1 MNKVVND
8 QKINIAIAGG
18 QCTGKS
24 VTSAA
29 LFARLKINGLD
40 YDYISEEHRKLASE
54 FGDYQSPFERFYMWR
69 QQEREELRSTAKD
82 GFITDAPLFHFYAS
96 ATMYASEPRD
106 NLATREL
113 FRMCLEI
120 KDRYQLIVM
129 AEDPNEL
136 PYKTD
141 GCRHAGQEKALKKHR
156 IVRTFVEHHYPER
169 LLLVKG
175 VLNERLVQIES
186 KLKEL
191 GKNFKELPYK

>member
-1 MNKVVND
+1 MNKN
-8 QKINIAIAGG
+8 KINIAIAGG

-29 LFARLKINGLD
+29 LFAHLKIHGLD
-40 YDYISEEHRKLASE
+40 YDYIGEEHRKLVSE
-54 FGDYQSPFERFYMWR
+54 FGDYKSPFERFYMWR
-69 QQEREELRSTAKD
+69 QQDREERRSTAED

-96 ATMYASEPRD
+96 AIMYSAEPRD
-106 NLATREL
+106 DLAVREL

-136 PYKTD
+136 PYKRD
-141 GCRHAGQEKALKKHR
+141 GCRHAGREKSLRKHQL
-156 IVRTFVEHHYPER
+156 VQTFVSHHYPNR

-175 VLNERLVQIES
+175 PLDQRISQIEAR
-186 KLKEL
+186 LKDM
-191 GKNFKELPYK
+191 GKVFRELPYK

>member
-1 MNKVVND
+1 MND
-8 QKINIAIAGG
+8 YKINIAIAGG

-29 LFARLKINGLD
+29 LFSRLKIGGLD
-40 YDYISEEHRKLASE
+40 YDYISEEHRKLVSE
-54 FGDYQSPFERFYMWR
+54 FGDYKSPFDRFYMWR
-69 QQEREELRSTAKD
+69 QQEREELRSTSKD

-96 ATMYASEPRD
+96 AMIYATEPRD
-106 NLATREL
+106 NLAIREL

-120 KDRYQLIVM
+120 KERYQLIIM

-141 GCRHAGQEKALKKHR
+141 NCRHAGRERAIKKHQ

-169 LLLVKG
+169 LLLVRG
-175 VLNERLVQIES
+175 VLEKRLAQIEY
-186 KLKEL
+186 KLKGL
-191 GKNFKELPYK
+191 GKELKELPYK

>member
-1 MNKVVND
+1 MND
-8 QKINIAIAGG
+8 IKINIAIAGG

-29 LFARLKINGLD
+29 LFAHLKIQGLD
-40 YDYISEEHRKLASE
+40 YDYISEEHRKLVSE
-54 FGDYQSPFERFYMWR
+54 FGNYRSPFDRFYMWR

-96 ATMYASEPRD
+96 AKMYASEPRD
-106 NLATREL
+106 DLAVREL

-120 KDRYQLIVM
+120 KNRYQLVVM

-136 PYKTD
+136 SYKID
-141 GCRHAGQEKALKKHR
+141 GCRHAGREKALEKHQ

-169 LLLVKG
+169 LLLVRGNLDK
-175 VLNERLVQIES
+175 RLSQIEL
-186 KLKEL
+186 KLKTM
-191 GKNFKELPYK
+191 GKEI